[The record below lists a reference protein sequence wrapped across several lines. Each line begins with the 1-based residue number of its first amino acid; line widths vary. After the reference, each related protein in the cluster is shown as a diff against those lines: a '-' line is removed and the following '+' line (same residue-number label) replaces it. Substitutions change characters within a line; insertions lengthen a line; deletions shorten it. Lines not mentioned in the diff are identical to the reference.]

1 MTAPARSTTLAP
13 RVVIVHR
20 RTEREQIVRERGTW
34 AQARFQAK
42 PSAVASKALV
52 SVDERHEATERALQ
66 AVSAAIPAGWRRGGV
81 EREDLDRFLFEP
93 EDLVV
98 VVGQDGLVANVAKY
112 LDGQPV
118 VGIDPTPGSGLGVL
132 TRHRAADCER
142 LLEAVVG
149 GRAALQERTMVEAVV
164 DGPTTG
170 SDSSSSSSS
179 NSNSNPGSAPFP
191 SAALGPAPASTS
203 GLGLTALN
211 EIYLGSPSHQSA
223 RYVLTLPD
231 GRTESQSSSGVLA
244 GTGTGATGWL
254 LSVAR
259 ERHSALPLPPPTARR
274 LGWFVREAW
283 PSPSTGADLT
293 EGLVDENQS
302 LTIQVRSE
310 SLVLFGDGME
320 ADRVTLAWGQTVAIA
335 PARRTLNLIV

>member
-1 MTAPARSTTLAP
+1 MTPAHSTTLTP
-13 RVVIVHR
+13 RVVLVHR

-34 AQARFQAK
+34 AQAKFQAK
-42 PSAVASKALV
+42 PSVVASKALV

-66 AVSAAIPAGWRRGGV
+66 TVSAAIPSGWRRGGV

-112 LDGQPV
+112 LEGQPV
-118 VGIDPTPGSGLGVL
+118 LGIDPTPGSGLGVL
-132 TRHRAADCER
+132 TRHRAGDCER
-142 LLEAVVG
+142 LLETVAEGKAAV
-149 GRAALQERTMVEAVV
+149 QQRTMVTATV
-164 DGPTTG
+164 DATSADAPPISASVPTR
-170 SDSSSSSSS
+170 
-179 NSNSNPGSAPFP
+179 
-191 SAALGPAPASTS
+191 AAGPAPGPGQSSALS
-203 GLGLTALN
+203 LTALN

-259 ERHSALPLPPPTARR
+259 ERRSALTLPTPTARR

-293 EGLVDENQS
+293 EGLVDENQT
-302 LTIQVRSE
+302 LMIQVRSE

-335 PARRTLNLIV
+335 PAQRTLNLIV

>member
-1 MTAPARSTTLAP
+1 MTQMSPMTPPPPSPTSTSVLAP
-13 RVVIVHR
+13 RVVIVTR

-34 AQARFQAK
+34 AQAKFQAK
-42 PSAVASKALV
+42 PSAVASQALV
-52 SVDERHEATERALQ
+52 SIEERHEATERALQ
-66 AVSAAIPAGWRRGGV
+66 AVSAAIPGGWRRGSV

-142 LLEAVVG
+142 LLEAVAG
-149 GRAALQERTMVEAVV
+149 GRAAAQERTMVEAVV
-164 DGPTTG
+164 DG
-170 SDSSSSSSS
+170 
-179 NSNSNPGSAPFP
+179 
-191 SAALGPAPASTS
+191 AAS

-211 EIYLGSPSHQSA
+211 ELYLGSPGHQSA

-231 GRTESQSSSGVLA
+231 GRAETQSSSGVLA

-259 ERHSALPLPPPTARR
+259 ERRSPLTLPNPTDRR
-274 LGWFVREAW
+274 LSWFVREAW

-293 EGLVDENQS
+293 EGLVDQS
-302 LTIQVRSE
+302 QTLTIQVRSE

-320 ADRVTLAWGQTVAIA
+320 ADRIALTWGQTVDIA
-335 PARRTLNLIV
+335 PARRTLNLIL

>member
-1 MTAPARSTTLAP
+1 MTGPTSTLTP
-13 RVVIVHR
+13 RVVVVHR

-34 AQARFQAK
+34 GQAK
-42 PSAVASKALV
+42 FAASRAPAAASALSKV
-52 SVDERHEATERALQ
+52 STRHDATEQALQ
-66 AVSAAIPAGWRRGGV
+66 AVSAAIPGGWRRGSV

-93 EDLVV
+93 ADLVV

-118 VGIDPTPGSGLGVL
+118 IGIDPTPGSGMGVL
-132 TRHRAADCER
+132 TRHRAQDCAR
-142 LLEAVVG
+142 LLD
-149 GRAALQERTMVEAVV
+149 AAAQRKAPAQQRTMVEAVV
-164 DGPTTG
+164 DGE
-170 SDSSSSSSS
+170 
-179 NSNSNPGSAPFP
+179 A
-191 SAALGPAPASTS
+191 S

-231 GRTESQSSSGVLA
+231 GRTETQSSSGLLA

-254 LSVAR
+254 LSAAR
-259 ERHSALPLPPPTARR
+259 ERRSALELPAPTDRA

-293 EGLVDENQS
+293 EGLV
-302 LTIQVRSE
+302 
-310 SLVLFGDGME
+310 
-320 ADRVTLAWGQTVAIA
+320 A
-335 PARRTLNLIV
+335 